1 MPGLPQR
8 IVVGVVVVAAFGA
21 LVAAK
26 MPSSGV
32 DQATTATDA
41 FAAGINPAALTVTVR
56 TDALVEH
63 VATLAL
69 EPDPASFDGAGVER
83 WWASYRQKH
92 HKP

>member
-1 MPGLPQR
+1 MPSLPQR

-32 DQATTATDA
+32 DQAAVGADA
-41 FAAGINPAALTVTVR
+41 FAAGVNPAALTVTVR
-56 TDALVEH
+56 DALVEDR
-63 VATLAL
+63 ATLAL